1 VLKPTGTLA
10 DSYHFLS
17 PDAFKDIENSARL
30 QVVDETNG
38 TTKLFYF
45 IESIVPEKLKDEIK
59 STAPA
64 TVGDTTYYPVYVGY
78 AEAKMMK
85 ENKLFA
91 NDGDTIKDFF
101 GNNVIVYTLPETKT
115 ELDNMHFV
123 DSSFVVT
130 E

>member
-1 VLKPTGTLA
+1 M
-10 DSYHFLS
+10 
-17 PDAFKDIENSARL
+17 
-30 QVVDETNG
+30 
-38 TTKLFYF
+38 
-45 IESIVPEKLKDEIK
+45 
-59 STAPA
+59 
-64 TVGDTTYYPVYVGY
+64 YVGY
-78 AEAKMMK
+78 AEAKMMR